1 MQEIN
6 LSTNSVTQ
14 RNDLA
19 DPSANGLVL
28 LSQSE
33 CCTFTEIIDA
43 NIIDCGSITPN
54 GGGDPEYISLDG
66 KKFKYKTR
74 FKNKKIVQSANMV
87 YFLRN

>member
-6 LSTNSVTQ
+6 LLTNSVSQ
-14 RNDLA
+14 RNDLV

-66 KKFKYKTR
+66 KKFKYKTTLW
-74 FKNKKIVQSANMV
+74 KKEIFMYNEP
-87 YFLRN
+87 N